1 MKNLGIVLFMGLVFL
16 QFSCKKTEYVQ
27 SSPQILITVMDD
39 NVVVIG
45 GATVTLYNTKE
56 DWSQKANAVQS
67 LQTDSKGQALFEDL
81 QEQKYYFFVEKG
93 DKNNLADIAATA
105 EPLKMGQ
112 LSQLLVKIME
122 NPL

>member
-1 MKNLGIVLFMGLVFL
+1 MLTVLAFTYQG
-16 QFSCKKTEYVQ
+16 CKETEYVL
-27 SSPQILITVMDD
+27 STPQLEFTVVTD
-39 NVVVIG
+39 NMIFVE
-45 GATVTLYNTKE
+45 GATVTLYNTRE
-56 DWSQKANAVQS
+56 DWTQKANPVQS
-67 LQTDSKGQALFEDL
+67 LQTDSKGQVVFEDL
-81 QEQKYYFFVEKG
+81 KEQKYYFFVEKG